1 MLLAAFSNDGQ
12 ILLYESLVLFGCYLL
27 YCILMYNN
35 TRLETMV
42 DSRLRKACKQ
52 VMPAEV
58 GDDTAEKAPATASAP
73 DGGGGEEST
82 PKAEKGMSVSQLSTG
97 DGIDEADPPEATPE
111 ATPDSSPQDA
121 QSASAAEEKDRG
133 VSTVAQKDSDEA
145 DDDDDDG
152 DFMDKPETMGALVM
166 WYLCMPIYAPLHFL
180 TPRPSEKWFLV
191 TFVQSLVWIAGFS
204 FLLVWWVEILGDII
218 FDGDKYASVIMGF
231 TILAAGTS
239 IPDAVSSVAV
249 ARKGEGDMAVSSSIG
264 SNIFDILVGL
274 PVPWTIKI
282 LLKIGGEDVVRI
294 GSPFMFFYVVVLLGM
309 VALTILSIHFQGW
322 RLNWKL
328 GAIMAGL
335 YGIFL
340 TVALL
345 TEFTRP
351 EALMWGSGS

>member
-1 MLLAAFSNDGQ
+1 VAAKSTDGR
-12 ILLYESLVLFGCYLL
+12 
-27 YCILMYNN
+27 
-35 TRLETMV
+35 TRA
-42 DSRLRKACKQ
+42 R
-52 VMPAEV
+52 
-58 GDDTAEKAPATASAP
+58 
-73 DGGGGEEST
+73 
-82 PKAEKGMSVSQLSTG
+82 
-97 DGIDEADPPEATPE
+97 IADPAGWITLLDIERGFRCAMRLDTQVIRE
-111 ATPDSSPQDA
+111 LKKVHEVVKQL
-121 QSASAAEEKDRG
+121 EETIG
-133 VSTVAQKDSDEA
+133 EQII
-145 DDDDDDG
+145 
-152 DFMDKPETMGALVM
+152 
-166 WYLCMPIYAPLHFL
+166 WYLSMPIYLPLHFL